1 MIRSVLYHFGKE
13 RECMKKQKSKWKIV
27 AGIILICQ
35 LIVSIIT
42 GGVFVWLNMLPTK
55 YLMLVGLILIW
66 LLTIVYYFFYSK
78 VKKKKGQKL
87 TAEKKKKKL
96 YIKRSIGCVI
106 SAITMALCVVASSMM
121 WQAGN
126 AISNITDNVVVTDTV
141 SVYALA
147 DNPAESVADIKDG
160 VFAITQNYD
169 FEHTQKTITQITD
182 HLGQAIRT
190 QNYDTVFDMVDALY
204 AGNVDAIVLNA
215 AYVDVIESQDEYKDF
230 SEKTKTLYDNEVQS
244 TVTKDNTNSTKD
256 ITKDPFVIY
265 ISGSDTRNLKLAT
278 SRSDV
283 NILAV
288 VNPTTKQVLL
298 LNTPRDYYVQTT
310 VSGEMRDKLTHC
322 GIYGIDCSMG
332 TLGNLYQE
340 NVDYYV
346 QINFNGFSTMIDAIG
361 GITIEAEKSFRTSE
375 GGYYISQGTNQL
387 NGTVALSYVR
397 ERKSFADGDNAR
409 GRHQMQAIEAIIKK
423 VSSGTTVLNNYSAI
437 LNSMEGM
444 FTTNMSSSDISALVR
459 MQLSD
464 MASWNVKSFAVSGQ
478 GSSQKTYSMPTKRSY
493 VMYPDETQINYARI
507 LVDKVIDGVILS
519 DEDMTM
525 PTVQ

>member
-1 MIRSVLYHFGKE
+1 MGKQSD
-13 RECMKKQKSKWKIV
+13 KKSKKWKIA
-27 AGIILICQ
+27 AGIILVIQ
-35 LIVSIIT
+35 ALISIVSVGI
-42 GGVFVWLNMLPTK
+42 VVWFNLLPLK
-55 YLMLVGLILIW
+55 YLVLIGLILIW
-66 LLTIVYYFFYSK
+66 LLTLVYYFFYSG
-78 VKKKKGQKL
+78 VRKKKGKKL
-87 TAEKKKKKL
+87 TAQKKKRKL
-96 YIKRSIGCVI
+96 YIKRSIGGVI
-106 SAITMALCVVASSMM
+106 SAITMALCIVASSMV

-126 AISNITDNVVVTDTV
+126 ALANIADNVVVTDTV
-141 SVYALA
+141 SVYALV

-169 FEHTQKTITQITD
+169 YEHTKTTLDKIKEN
-182 HLGQAIRT
+182 LGQDVHT

-204 AGNVDAIVLNA
+204 AGNVDAMILNA
-215 AYVDVIESQDEYKDF
+215 AYVDVIKDQKGYEDF
-230 SEKTKTLYDNEVQS
+230 SDRTKTLYDHEVKSSVVQENTQS
-244 TVTKDNTNSTKD
+244 TRD
-256 ITKDPFVIY
+256 ITQDPFIIY

-288 VNPTTKQVLL
+288 VNPATKQVLL
-298 LNTPRDYYVQTT
+298 LNTPRDYYVETT
-310 VSGEMRDKLTHC
+310 VSGGMRDKLTHC

-332 TLGNLYQE
+332 TLTNLYEE

-346 QINFNGFSTMIDAIG
+346 QINFNGFETLIDAIG
-361 GITIEAEKSFRTSE
+361 GITVEAEKSFRTSE

-387 NGTVALSYVR
+387 SGAVALSYVR

-437 LNSMEGM
+437 LSSMEGM
-444 FTTNMSSSDISALVR
+444 FATNMSSSEISALVR
-459 MQLSD
+459 MQLTD
-464 MASWNVKSFAVSGQ
+464 MASWNVKSFAVTGT

-493 VMYPDETQINYARI
+493 VMIPDESQIDYARK
-507 LVDKVIDGVILS
+507 LVDKVVDGGILS
-519 DEDMTM
+519 DGDLVM

>member
-1 MIRSVLYHFGKE
+1 MGKQSD
-13 RECMKKQKSKWKIV
+13 KKSKKWKIA
-27 AGIILICQ
+27 AGIILVIQ
-35 LIVSIIT
+35 ALISIVSVGI
-42 GGVFVWLNMLPTK
+42 VVWFNLLPLK
-55 YLMLVGLILIW
+55 YLVLIGLILIW
-66 LLTIVYYFFYSK
+66 LLTLVYYFFYSG
-78 VKKKKGQKL
+78 VRKKKGKKL
-87 TAEKKKKKL
+87 TAQKKKRKL
-96 YIKRSIGCVI
+96 YIKRSIGGVI
-106 SAITMALCVVASSMM
+106 SAITMALCIVASSMV

-126 AISNITDNVVVTDTV
+126 ALANIADNVVVTDTV

-169 FEHTQKTITQITD
+169 YEHTKTTLDKIREN
-182 HLGQAIRT
+182 LGQDVHT

-204 AGNVDAIVLNA
+204 AGNVDAMILNV
-215 AYVDVIESQDEYKDF
+215 AYVDVIRDQKGYEDF
-230 SEKTKTLYDNEVQS
+230 SDRTKTLYDHEVKTSVAQE
-244 TVTKDNTNSTKD
+244 NTQDTRD
-256 ITKDPFVIY
+256 ITKDPFIIY

-288 VNPTTKQVLL
+288 VNPASKQVLL
-298 LNTPRDYYVQTT
+298 LNTPRDYYVETT
-310 VSGEMRDKLTHC
+310 VSGGMRDKLTHC

-332 TLGNLYQE
+332 TLTNLYEE

-346 QINFNGFSTMIDAIG
+346 QINFNGFETLIDAIG
-361 GITIEAEKSFRTSE
+361 GITVEAEKSFRTSE

-387 NGTVALSYVR
+387 SGAVALSYVR

-437 LNSMEGM
+437 LSSMEGM
-444 FTTNMSSSDISALVR
+444 FATNMSSSEISALVR
-459 MQLSD
+459 MQLTD
-464 MASWNVKSFAVSGQ
+464 MASWNVKSFAVTGT

-493 VMYPDETQINYARI
+493 VMIPDESQIDYARK
-507 LVDKVIDGVILS
+507 LVDKVIDGGILS
-519 DEDMTM
+519 DGDLVM

>member
-1 MIRSVLYHFGKE
+1 MGKQSD
-13 RECMKKQKSKWKIV
+13 KKSKKWKIA
-27 AGIILICQ
+27 AGIILVIQ
-35 LIVSIIT
+35 ALISIVSVGI
-42 GGVFVWLNMLPTK
+42 VVWFNLLPLK
-55 YLMLVGLILIW
+55 YLVLIGLILIW
-66 LLTIVYYFFYSK
+66 LLTLVYYFFYSG
-78 VKKKKGQKL
+78 VRKKKGKKL
-87 TAEKKKKKL
+87 TAQKKKRKL
-96 YIKRSIGCVI
+96 YIKRSIGGVI
-106 SAITMALCVVASSMM
+106 SAITMALCIVASSMV

-126 AISNITDNVVVTDTV
+126 ALANIADNVVVTDTV

-169 FEHTQKTITQITD
+169 YEHTKTTLDKIKEN
-182 HLGQAIRT
+182 LGQDVHT

-204 AGNVDAIVLNA
+204 AGNVDAMILNV
-215 AYVDVIESQDEYKDF
+215 AYVDVIRDQKGYEDF
-230 SEKTKTLYDNEVQS
+230 SDRTKTLYDHEVKTSVAQE
-244 TVTKDNTNSTKD
+244 NTQDTRY
-256 ITKDPFVIY
+256 ITKDPFIIY

-288 VNPTTKQVLL
+288 VNPASKQVLL
-298 LNTPRDYYVQTT
+298 LNTPRDYYVETT
-310 VSGEMRDKLTHC
+310 VSGGMRDKLTHC

-332 TLGNLYQE
+332 TLTNLYEE

-346 QINFNGFSTMIDAIG
+346 QINFNGFETLIDAIG
-361 GITIEAEKSFRTSE
+361 GITVEAEKSFRTSE

-387 NGTVALSYVR
+387 SGAVALSYVR

-437 LNSMEGM
+437 LSSMEGM
-444 FTTNMSSSDISALVR
+444 FATNMSSSEISALVR
-459 MQLSD
+459 MQLTD
-464 MASWNVKSFAVSGQ
+464 MASWNVKSFAVTGT

-493 VMYPDETQINYARI
+493 VMIPDESQIDYARK
-507 LVDKVIDGVILS
+507 LVDKVVDGGTLS
-519 DEDMTM
+519 DNDLIM
-525 PTVQ
+525 P

>member
-1 MIRSVLYHFGKE
+1 MGKQSD
-13 RECMKKQKSKWKIV
+13 KKSKKWKIA
-27 AGIILICQ
+27 AGIILVIQ
-35 LIVSIIT
+35 ALISIVSVGI
-42 GGVFVWLNMLPTK
+42 VVWFNLLPLK
-55 YLMLVGLILIW
+55 YLVLIGLILIW
-66 LLTIVYYFFYSK
+66 LLTLVYYFFYSG
-78 VKKKKGQKL
+78 VRKKKGKKL
-87 TAEKKKKKL
+87 TAQKKKRKL
-96 YIKRSIGCVI
+96 YIKRSIGGVI
-106 SAITMALCVVASSMM
+106 SAITMALCIVASSMV

-126 AISNITDNVVVTDTV
+126 ALANIADNVVVTDTV

-169 FEHTQKTITQITD
+169 YEHTKTTLDKIREN
-182 HLGQAIRT
+182 LGQDVHT

-204 AGNVDAIVLNA
+204 AGNVDAMILNV
-215 AYVDVIESQDEYKDF
+215 AYVDVIRDQKGYEDF
-230 SEKTKTLYDNEVQS
+230 SDRTKTLYDHEVKTSVVQE
-244 TVTKDNTNSTKD
+244 NTQDTRD
-256 ITKDPFVIY
+256 ITKDPFIIY

-288 VNPTTKQVLL
+288 VNPASKQVLL
-298 LNTPRDYYVQTT
+298 LNTPRDYYVETT
-310 VSGEMRDKLTHC
+310 VSGGMRDKLTHC

-332 TLGNLYQE
+332 TLTNLYEE

-346 QINFNGFSTMIDAIG
+346 QINFNGFETLIDAIG
-361 GITIEAEKSFRTSE
+361 GITVEAEKSFRTSE

-387 NGTVALSYVR
+387 SGAVALSYVR

-437 LNSMEGM
+437 LSSMEGM
-444 FTTNMSSSDISALVR
+444 FATNMSSLEISALVR
-459 MQLSD
+459 MQLTD
-464 MASWNVKSFAVSGQ
+464 MASWNVKSFAVTGT

-493 VMYPDETQINYARI
+493 VMIPDESQIDYARK
-507 LVDKVIDGVILS
+507 LVDKVVDGGTLS
-519 DEDMTM
+519 DNDLIM
-525 PTVQ
+525 P

>member
-1 MIRSVLYHFGKE
+1 MSTD
-13 RECMKKQKSKWKIV
+13 KKTKSKKWKIF
-27 AGIILICQ
+27 AGVMLVLQILFSAV
-35 LIVSIIT
+35 LMAV
-42 GGVFVWLNMLPTK
+42 VVWLDVLPTK
-55 YLMLVGLILIW
+55 YMLFVALILLW
-66 LLTIVYYFFYSK
+66 LLTIAYVFLYSK
-78 VKKKKGQKL
+78 VKNKKG
-87 TAEKKKKKL
+87 KKL
-96 YIKRSIGCVI
+96 SAQKRKRRLYTKRTIGCIVT
-106 SAITMALCVVASSMM
+106 SLTMVFCLIGSYMLIK
-121 WQAGN
+121 AGDTLH
-126 AISNITDNVVVTDTV
+126 NIADNVVVTDTV

-147 DNPAESVADIKDG
+147 DNPAQSVADVKDG

-169 FEHTQKTITQITD
+169 FEHTKKVIDQINENLGTDIHTQSF
-182 HLGQAIRT
+182 
-190 QNYDTVFDMVDALY
+190 DTVFDMVDALY
-204 AGNVDAIVLNA
+204 AGNVDAIILNA
-215 AYVDVIESQDEYKDF
+215 AYVDVIESQDDYKDF
-230 SEKTKTLYDNEVQS
+230 SDKTRTLYDHEVQS
-244 TVTKDNTNSTKD
+244 TMVKDNTDTTKN
-256 ITKDPFVIY
+256 ITQDPFVVY
-265 ISGSDTRNLKLAT
+265 VSGSDTRNLKLAT

-288 VNPTTKQVLL
+288 VNPKTKQVLL

-322 GIYGIDCSMG
+322 GVYGIDCSMG

-361 GITIEAEKSFRTSE
+361 GITIDSEKSFRTSE

-397 ERKSFADGDNAR
+397 ERKAFADGDNAR
-409 GRHQMQAIEAIIKK
+409 GRHQMQAIEAIIQK

-507 LVDKVIDGVILS
+507 LVDKVINGVILS

-525 PTVQ
+525 PTLQ

>member
-1 MIRSVLYHFGKE
+1 MGKQSD
-13 RECMKKQKSKWKIV
+13 KKSKKWKIA
-27 AGIILICQ
+27 AGIILVIQ
-35 LIVSIIT
+35 ALISIVSVGI
-42 GGVFVWLNMLPTK
+42 VVWFNLLPLK
-55 YLMLVGLILIW
+55 YLVLIGLILIW
-66 LLTIVYYFFYSK
+66 LLTLVYYFFYSG
-78 VKKKKGQKL
+78 VRKKKGKKL
-87 TAEKKKKKL
+87 TAQKKKRKL
-96 YIKRSIGCVI
+96 YIKRSIGGVI
-106 SAITMALCVVASSMM
+106 SAITMALCIVASSMV

-126 AISNITDNVVVTDTV
+126 ALANIADNVVVTDTV

-169 FEHTQKTITQITD
+169 YEHTKTTLDKIREN
-182 HLGQAIRT
+182 LGQDVHT

-204 AGNVDAIVLNA
+204 AGNVDAMILNV
-215 AYVDVIESQDEYKDF
+215 AYVDVIRDQKGYEDF
-230 SEKTKTLYDNEVQS
+230 SDRTKTLYDHEVKTSVAQE
-244 TVTKDNTNSTKD
+244 NTQDTRD
-256 ITKDPFVIY
+256 ITKDPFIIY

-288 VNPTTKQVLL
+288 VNPASKQLLL
-298 LNTPRDYYVQTT
+298 LNTPRDYYVETT
-310 VSGEMRDKLTHC
+310 VSGGMRDKLTHC

-332 TLGNLYQE
+332 TLTNLYEE

-346 QINFNGFSTMIDAIG
+346 QINFNGFETLIDAIG
-361 GITIEAEKSFRTSE
+361 GITVEAEKSFRTSE

-387 NGTVALSYVR
+387 SGAVALSYVR

-437 LNSMEGM
+437 LSSMEGM
-444 FTTNMSSSDISALVR
+444 FATNMSSSEISALVR
-459 MQLSD
+459 MQLTD
-464 MASWNVKSFAVSGQ
+464 MASWNVKSFAVTGT

-493 VMYPDETQINYARI
+493 VMIPDESQIDYARK
-507 LVDKVIDGVILS
+507 LVDKVIDGGILS
-519 DEDMTM
+519 DGDLVM

>member
-1 MIRSVLYHFGKE
+1 MGKQSD
-13 RECMKKQKSKWKIV
+13 KKSKKWKIA
-27 AGIILICQ
+27 AGIILVIQ
-35 LIVSIIT
+35 ALISIVSVGI
-42 GGVFVWLNMLPTK
+42 VVWFNLLPLK
-55 YLMLVGLILIW
+55 YLVLIGLILIW
-66 LLTIVYYFFYSK
+66 LLTLVYYFFYSG
-78 VKKKKGQKL
+78 VRKKKGKKL
-87 TAEKKKKKL
+87 TAQKKKRKL
-96 YIKRSIGCVI
+96 YIKRSIGGVI
-106 SAITMALCVVASSMM
+106 SAITMALCIVASSMV

-126 AISNITDNVVVTDTV
+126 ALTNIADNVVVTDTV

-169 FEHTQKTITQITD
+169 YEHTKTTLDKIREN
-182 HLGQAIRT
+182 LGQDVHT

-204 AGNVDAIVLNA
+204 AGNVDAMILNV
-215 AYVDVIESQDEYKDF
+215 AYVDVIRDQKGYEDF
-230 SEKTKTLYDNEVQS
+230 SDRTKTLYDHEVKTSVVQE
-244 TVTKDNTNSTKD
+244 NTQDTRD
-256 ITKDPFVIY
+256 ITKDPFIIY

-288 VNPTTKQVLL
+288 VNPASKQVLL
-298 LNTPRDYYVQTT
+298 LNTPRDYYVETT
-310 VSGEMRDKLTHC
+310 VSGGMRDKLTHC

-332 TLGNLYQE
+332 TLTNLYEE

-346 QINFNGFSTMIDAIG
+346 QINFNGFETLIDAIG
-361 GITIEAEKSFRTSE
+361 GITVEAEKSFRTSE

-387 NGTVALSYVR
+387 SGAVALSYVR

-437 LNSMEGM
+437 LSSMEGM
-444 FTTNMSSSDISALVR
+444 FATNMSSSEISALVR
-459 MQLSD
+459 MQLTD
-464 MASWNVKSFAVSGQ
+464 MASWNVKSFAVTGT

-493 VMYPDETQINYARI
+493 VMIPDESQIDYARK
-507 LVDKVIDGVILS
+507 LVDKVVDGGTLS
-519 DEDMTM
+519 DNDLIM
-525 PTVQ
+525 P

>member
-1 MIRSVLYHFGKE
+1 
-13 RECMKKQKSKWKIV
+13 MKKQADKTFKKWKII
-27 AGIILICQ
+27 AGIILIIQ
-35 LIVSIIT
+35 ALISI
-42 GGVFVWLNMLPTK
+42 GAVGVAVWFNLLPTK
-55 YLMLVGLILIW
+55 YLTLIGLILIW
-66 LLTIVYYFFYSK
+66 LLTLVYYFFYSG
-78 VKKKKGQKL
+78 VKKKKGKKL
-87 TAEKKKKKL
+87 TAKKKKRKL
-96 YIKRSIGCVI
+96 YTKRSIGCVI
-106 SAITMALCVVASSMM
+106 SAVTMVLCVMASSMM
-121 WQAGN
+121 WQVGDAL
-126 AISNITDNVVVTDTV
+126 ANIADNVVVTDTV

-147 DNPAESVADIKDG
+147 ENPAESVADIKDG

-169 FEHTQKTITQITD
+169 YEHTKTTLDKINEN
-182 HLGQAIRT
+182 LGQTIHT
-190 QNYDTVFDMVDALY
+190 QSFDTVFDMVDALY

-215 AYVDVIESQDEYKDF
+215 AYVDVIKDQKGYEDF
-230 SEKTKTLYDNEVQS
+230 SDRTKTLYDHEVKSAVVQENTQS
-244 TVTKDNTNSTKD
+244 TRD

-265 ISGSDTRNLKLAT
+265 ISGSDTRNMKLAT

-288 VNPTTKQVLL
+288 VNPATKQVLL
-298 LNTPRDYYVQTT
+298 LNTPRDYYVETT
-310 VSGEMRDKLTHC
+310 VSAGMRDKLTHC
-322 GIYGIDCSMG
+322 GMYGIDCSMG
-332 TLGNLYQE
+332 TLSNLYEE

-346 QINFNGFSTMIDAIG
+346 QINFNGFSTLIDAIG
-361 GITIEAEKSFRTSE
+361 GITIESEKSFRTSE
-375 GGYYISQGTNQL
+375 GGYYISQGTNQM

-409 GRHQMQAIEAIIKK
+409 GRHQMQAIEAIIQK

-507 LVDKVIDGVILS
+507 LVDKVIDGRILS
-519 DEDMTM
+519 DEDLVM

>member
-1 MIRSVLYHFGKE
+1 MI
-13 RECMKKQKSKWKIV
+13 Q
-27 AGIILICQ
+27 ALIS
-35 LIVSIIT
+35 IVSVGI
-42 GGVFVWLNMLPTK
+42 VVWFNLLPLK
-55 YLMLVGLILIW
+55 YLVLIGLILIW
-66 LLTIVYYFFYSK
+66 LLTLVYYFFYSG
-78 VKKKKGQKL
+78 VRKKKGKKL
-87 TAEKKKKKL
+87 TAQKKKRKL
-96 YIKRSIGCVI
+96 YIKRSIGGVI
-106 SAITMALCVVASSMM
+106 SAITMALCIVASSMV

-126 AISNITDNVVVTDTV
+126 ALANIADNVVVTDTV

-169 FEHTQKTITQITD
+169 YEHTKTTLDKIREN
-182 HLGQAIRT
+182 LGQDVHT

-204 AGNVDAIVLNA
+204 AGNVDAMILNV
-215 AYVDVIESQDEYKDF
+215 AYVDVIRDQKGYEDF
-230 SEKTKTLYDNEVQS
+230 SDRTKTLYDHEVKTSVVQE
-244 TVTKDNTNSTKD
+244 NTQDTRD
-256 ITKDPFVIY
+256 ITKDPFIIY

-288 VNPTTKQVLL
+288 VNPASKQVLL
-298 LNTPRDYYVQTT
+298 LNTPRDYYVETT
-310 VSGEMRDKLTHC
+310 VSGGMRDKLTHC

-332 TLGNLYQE
+332 TLTNLYEE

-346 QINFNGFSTMIDAIG
+346 QINFNGFETLIDAIG
-361 GITIEAEKSFRTSE
+361 GITVEAEKSFRTSE

-387 NGTVALSYVR
+387 SGAVALSYVR

-437 LNSMEGM
+437 LSSMEGM
-444 FTTNMSSSDISALVR
+444 FATNMSSSEISALVR
-459 MQLSD
+459 MQLTD
-464 MASWNVKSFAVSGQ
+464 MASWNVKSFAVTGT

-493 VMYPDETQINYARI
+493 VMIPDESQIDYARK
-507 LVDKVIDGVILS
+507 LVDKVVDGGTLS
-519 DEDMTM
+519 DNDLIM
-525 PTVQ
+525 P

>member
-1 MIRSVLYHFGKE
+1 MI
-13 RECMKKQKSKWKIV
+13 Q
-27 AGIILICQ
+27 ALIS
-35 LIVSIIT
+35 IVSVGI
-42 GGVFVWLNMLPTK
+42 VVWFNLLPLK
-55 YLMLVGLILIW
+55 YLVLIGLILIW
-66 LLTIVYYFFYSK
+66 LLTLVYYFFYSG
-78 VKKKKGQKL
+78 VRKKKGKKL
-87 TAEKKKKKL
+87 TAQKKKRKL
-96 YIKRSIGCVI
+96 YIKRSIGGVI
-106 SAITMALCVVASSMM
+106 SAITMALCIVASSMV

-126 AISNITDNVVVTDTV
+126 ALANIADNVVVTDTV

-169 FEHTQKTITQITD
+169 YEHTKTTLDKIREN
-182 HLGQAIRT
+182 LGQDVHT

-204 AGNVDAIVLNA
+204 AGNVDAMILNV
-215 AYVDVIESQDEYKDF
+215 AYVDVIRDQKGYEDF
-230 SEKTKTLYDNEVQS
+230 SDRTKTLYDHEVKTSVAQE
-244 TVTKDNTNSTKD
+244 NTQDTRD
-256 ITKDPFVIY
+256 ITKDPFIIY

-288 VNPTTKQVLL
+288 VNPASKQVLL
-298 LNTPRDYYVQTT
+298 LNTPRDYYVETT
-310 VSGEMRDKLTHC
+310 VSGGMRDKLTHC

-332 TLGNLYQE
+332 TLTNLYEE

-346 QINFNGFSTMIDAIG
+346 QINFNGFETLIDAIG
-361 GITIEAEKSFRTSE
+361 GITVEAEKSFRTSE

-387 NGTVALSYVR
+387 SGAVALSYVR

-437 LNSMEGM
+437 LSSMEGM
-444 FTTNMSSSDISALVR
+444 FATNMSSSEISALVR
-459 MQLSD
+459 MQLTD
-464 MASWNVKSFAVSGQ
+464 MASWNVKSFAVTGT

-493 VMYPDETQINYARI
+493 VMIPDESQIDYARK
-507 LVDKVIDGVILS
+507 LVDKVVDGGTLS
-519 DEDMTM
+519 DNDLIM
-525 PTVQ
+525 P

>member
-1 MIRSVLYHFGKE
+1 MGKQSD
-13 RECMKKQKSKWKIV
+13 KKSKKWKIA
-27 AGIILICQ
+27 AGIILVIQ
-35 LIVSIIT
+35 ALISIVSVGI
-42 GGVFVWLNMLPTK
+42 VVWFNLLPLK
-55 YLMLVGLILIW
+55 YLVLIGLILIW
-66 LLTIVYYFFYSK
+66 LLTLVYYFFYSG
-78 VKKKKGQKL
+78 VRKKKGKKL
-87 TAEKKKKKL
+87 TAQKKKRKL
-96 YIKRSIGCVI
+96 YIKRSIGGVI
-106 SAITMALCVVASSMM
+106 SAITMALCIVASSMV

-126 AISNITDNVVVTDTV
+126 ALANIADNVVVTDTV

-169 FEHTQKTITQITD
+169 YEHTKTTLDKIREN
-182 HLGQAIRT
+182 LGQDVHT

-204 AGNVDAIVLNA
+204 AGNVDAMILNV
-215 AYVDVIESQDEYKDF
+215 AYVDVIRDQKGYEDF
-230 SEKTKTLYDNEVQS
+230 SDRTKTLYDHEVKTSVVQE
-244 TVTKDNTNSTKD
+244 NTQDTRD
-256 ITKDPFVIY
+256 ITKDPFIIY

-288 VNPTTKQVLL
+288 VNPASKQVLL
-298 LNTPRDYYVQTT
+298 LNTPRDYYVETT
-310 VSGEMRDKLTHC
+310 VSGGMRDKLTHC

-332 TLGNLYQE
+332 TLTNLYEE

-346 QINFNGFSTMIDAIG
+346 QINFNGFETLIDAIG
-361 GITIEAEKSFRTSE
+361 GITVEAEKSFRTSE

-387 NGTVALSYVR
+387 SGAVALSYVR

-437 LNSMEGM
+437 LSSMEGM
-444 FTTNMSSSDISALVR
+444 FATNMSSSEISALVR
-459 MQLSD
+459 MQLTD
-464 MASWNVKSFAVSGQ
+464 MASWNVKSFAVTGT

-493 VMYPDETQINYARI
+493 VMIPDESQIDYARK
-507 LVDKVIDGVILS
+507 LVDKVVDGGTLS
-519 DEDMTM
+519 DNDLIM
-525 PTVQ
+525 P

>member
-1 MIRSVLYHFGKE
+1 MRKQSD
-13 RECMKKQKSKWKIV
+13 KKSKKWKIA
-27 AGIILICQ
+27 AGIILVIQ
-35 LIVSIIT
+35 ALISIVSVGI
-42 GGVFVWLNMLPTK
+42 VVWFNLLPLK
-55 YLMLVGLILIW
+55 YLVLIGLILIW
-66 LLTIVYYFFYSK
+66 LLTLVYYFFYSG
-78 VKKKKGQKL
+78 VRKKKGKKL
-87 TAEKKKKKL
+87 TAQKKKRKL
-96 YIKRSIGCVI
+96 YIKRSIGGVI
-106 SAITMALCVVASSMM
+106 SAITMALCIVASSMV

-126 AISNITDNVVVTDTV
+126 ALANIADNVVVTDTV

-169 FEHTQKTITQITD
+169 YEHTKTTLDKIREN
-182 HLGQAIRT
+182 LGQDVHT

-204 AGNVDAIVLNA
+204 AGNVDAMILNV
-215 AYVDVIESQDEYKDF
+215 AYVDVIRDQKGYEDF
-230 SEKTKTLYDNEVQS
+230 SDRTKTLYDHEVKTSVVQE
-244 TVTKDNTNSTKD
+244 NTQDTRD
-256 ITKDPFVIY
+256 ITKDPFIIY

-288 VNPTTKQVLL
+288 VNPASKQVLL
-298 LNTPRDYYVQTT
+298 LNTPRDYYVETT
-310 VSGEMRDKLTHC
+310 VSGGMRDKLTHC

-332 TLGNLYQE
+332 TLTNLYEE

-346 QINFNGFSTMIDAIG
+346 QINFNGFETLIDAIG
-361 GITIEAEKSFRTSE
+361 GITVEAEKSFRTSE

-387 NGTVALSYVR
+387 SGAVALSYVR

-437 LNSMEGM
+437 LSSMEGM
-444 FTTNMSSSDISALVR
+444 FATNMSSSEISALVR
-459 MQLSD
+459 MQLTD
-464 MASWNVKSFAVSGQ
+464 MASWNVKSFAVTGT

-493 VMYPDETQINYARI
+493 VMIPDESQIDYARK
-507 LVDKVIDGVILS
+507 LVDKVVDGGTLS
-519 DEDMTM
+519 DNDLIM
-525 PTVQ
+525 P

>member
-1 MIRSVLYHFGKE
+1 MGKQSD
-13 RECMKKQKSKWKIV
+13 KKSKKWKIA
-27 AGIILICQ
+27 AGIILVIQ
-35 LIVSIIT
+35 ALISIVSVGI
-42 GGVFVWLNMLPTK
+42 VVWFNLLPLK
-55 YLMLVGLILIW
+55 YLVLIGLILIW
-66 LLTIVYYFFYSK
+66 LLTLVYYFFYSG
-78 VKKKKGQKL
+78 VRKKKGKKL
-87 TAEKKKKKL
+87 TAQKKKRKL
-96 YIKRSIGCVI
+96 YIKRSIGGVI
-106 SAITMALCVVASSMM
+106 SAITMALCIVASSMV

-126 AISNITDNVVVTDTV
+126 ALANIADNVVVTDTV

-169 FEHTQKTITQITD
+169 YEHTKTTLDKIREN
-182 HLGQAIRT
+182 LGQDVHT

-204 AGNVDAIVLNA
+204 AGNVDAMILNV
-215 AYVDVIESQDEYKDF
+215 AYVDVIRDQKGYEDF
-230 SEKTKTLYDNEVQS
+230 SDRTKTLYDHEVKTSVVQE
-244 TVTKDNTNSTKD
+244 NTQDTRD
-256 ITKDPFVIY
+256 ITKDPFIIY

-288 VNPTTKQVLL
+288 VNPASKQVLL
-298 LNTPRDYYVQTT
+298 LNTPRDYYVETT
-310 VSGEMRDKLTHC
+310 VSGGMRDKLTHC

-332 TLGNLYQE
+332 TLTNLYEE

-346 QINFNGFSTMIDAIG
+346 QINFNGFETLIDAIG
-361 GITIEAEKSFRTSE
+361 GITVEAEKSFRTSE

-387 NGTVALSYVR
+387 SGAVALSYVR

-437 LNSMEGM
+437 LSSMEGM
-444 FTTNMSSSDISALVR
+444 FATNMSSSEISALVR
-459 MQLSD
+459 MQLTD
-464 MASWNVKSFAVSGQ
+464 MASWNIKSFAVTGT

-493 VMYPDETQINYARI
+493 VMIPDESQIDYARK
-507 LVDKVIDGVILS
+507 LVDKVVDGGILS
-519 DEDMTM
+519 DNDLIM
-525 PTVQ
+525 P

>member
-1 MIRSVLYHFGKE
+1 MGKQSD
-13 RECMKKQKSKWKIV
+13 KKSKKWKIA
-27 AGIILICQ
+27 AGIILVIQ
-35 LIVSIIT
+35 ALISIVSVGI
-42 GGVFVWLNMLPTK
+42 VVWFNLLPLK
-55 YLMLVGLILIW
+55 YLVLIGLILIW
-66 LLTIVYYFFYSK
+66 LLTLVYYFFYSG
-78 VKKKKGQKL
+78 VRKKKGKKL
-87 TAEKKKKKL
+87 TAQKKKRKL
-96 YIKRSIGCVI
+96 YIKRSIGGVI
-106 SAITMALCVVASSMM
+106 SAITMALCIVASSMV

-126 AISNITDNVVVTDTV
+126 ALANIADNVVVTDTV

-169 FEHTQKTITQITD
+169 YEHTKTTLDKIKEN
-182 HLGQAIRT
+182 LGQDVHT

-204 AGNVDAIVLNA
+204 AGNVDAMILNV
-215 AYVDVIESQDEYKDF
+215 AYVDVIRDQKGYEDF
-230 SEKTKTLYDNEVQS
+230 SDRTKTLYDHEVKTSVAQE
-244 TVTKDNTNSTKD
+244 NTQDTRD
-256 ITKDPFVIY
+256 ITKDPFIIY

-288 VNPTTKQVLL
+288 VNPATKQVLL
-298 LNTPRDYYVQTT
+298 LNTPRDYYVETT
-310 VSGEMRDKLTHC
+310 VSGGMRDKLTHC

-332 TLGNLYQE
+332 TLTNLYEE

-346 QINFNGFSTMIDAIG
+346 QINFNGFETLIDAIG
-361 GITIEAEKSFRTSE
+361 GITVEAEKSFRTSE

-387 NGTVALSYVR
+387 SGAVALSYVR

-437 LNSMEGM
+437 LSSMEGM
-444 FTTNMSSSDISALVR
+444 FATNMSSSEISALVR
-459 MQLSD
+459 MQLTD
-464 MASWNVKSFAVSGQ
+464 MASWNVKSFAVTGT

-493 VMYPDETQINYARI
+493 VMIPDESQIDYARK
-507 LVDKVIDGVILS
+507 LVDKVIDGGILS
-519 DEDMTM
+519 DGDLVM

>member
-1 MIRSVLYHFGKE
+1 MGKQSD
-13 RECMKKQKSKWKIV
+13 KKSKKWKIA
-27 AGIILICQ
+27 AGIILVIQ
-35 LIVSIIT
+35 ALISIVSVGI
-42 GGVFVWLNMLPTK
+42 VVWFNLLPLK
-55 YLMLVGLILIW
+55 YLVLIGLILIW
-66 LLTIVYYFFYSK
+66 LLTLVYYFFYSG
-78 VKKKKGQKL
+78 VRKKKGKKL
-87 TAEKKKKKL
+87 TAQKKKRKL
-96 YIKRSIGCVI
+96 YIKRSIGGVI
-106 SAITMALCVVASSMM
+106 SAITMALCIVASSMV

-126 AISNITDNVVVTDTV
+126 ALANIADNVVVTDTV

-169 FEHTQKTITQITD
+169 YEHTKTTLDKIREN
-182 HLGQAIRT
+182 LGQDVHT

-204 AGNVDAIVLNA
+204 AGNVDAMILNV
-215 AYVDVIESQDEYKDF
+215 AYVDVIRDQKGYEDF
-230 SEKTKTLYDNEVQS
+230 SDRTKTLYDHEVKTSVAQE
-244 TVTKDNTNSTKD
+244 NTQDTRD
-256 ITKDPFVIY
+256 ITKDPFIIY

-288 VNPTTKQVLL
+288 VNPASKQVLL
-298 LNTPRDYYVQTT
+298 LNTPRDYYVETT
-310 VSGEMRDKLTHC
+310 VSGGMRDKLTHC

-332 TLGNLYQE
+332 TLTNLYEE

-346 QINFNGFSTMIDAIG
+346 QINFNGFETLIDAIG
-361 GITIEAEKSFRTSE
+361 GITVEAEKSFRTSE

-387 NGTVALSYVR
+387 SGAVALSYVR

-437 LNSMEGM
+437 LSSMEGM
-444 FTTNMSSSDISALVR
+444 FATNMSSSEISALVR
-459 MQLSD
+459 MQLTD
-464 MASWNVKSFAVSGQ
+464 MASWNVKSFAVTGT

-493 VMYPDETQINYARI
+493 VMIPDESQIDYARK
-507 LVDKVIDGVILS
+507 LVDKVVDGGTLS
-519 DEDMTM
+519 DNDLIM
-525 PTVQ
+525 P

>member
-1 MIRSVLYHFGKE
+1 MGKQSD
-13 RECMKKQKSKWKIV
+13 KKSKKWKIA
-27 AGIILICQ
+27 AGIILVIQ
-35 LIVSIIT
+35 ALISIVSVGI
-42 GGVFVWLNMLPTK
+42 VVWFNLLPLK
-55 YLMLVGLILIW
+55 YLVLIGLILIW
-66 LLTIVYYFFYSK
+66 LLTLVYYFFYSG
-78 VKKKKGQKL
+78 VRKKKGKKL
-87 TAEKKKKKL
+87 TAQKKKRKL
-96 YIKRSIGCVI
+96 YIKRSIGGVI
-106 SAITMALCVVASSMM
+106 SAITMALCIVASSMV

-126 AISNITDNVVVTDTV
+126 ALANIADNVVVTDTV

-169 FEHTQKTITQITD
+169 YEHTKTTLDKIKEN
-182 HLGQAIRT
+182 LGQDVHT

-204 AGNVDAIVLNA
+204 AGNVDAMILNV
-215 AYVDVIESQDEYKDF
+215 AYVDVIRDQKGYEDF
-230 SEKTKTLYDNEVQS
+230 SDRTKTLYDHEVKTSVVQE
-244 TVTKDNTNSTKD
+244 NTQDTRD
-256 ITKDPFVIY
+256 ITKDPFIIY
-265 ISGSDTRNLKLAT
+265 ISGSDTRNLNLAT

-288 VNPTTKQVLL
+288 VNPASKQVLL
-298 LNTPRDYYVQTT
+298 LNTPRDYYVETT
-310 VSGEMRDKLTHC
+310 VSGGMRDKLTHC

-332 TLGNLYQE
+332 TLTNLYEE

-346 QINFNGFSTMIDAIG
+346 QINFNGFETLIDAIG
-361 GITIEAEKSFRTSE
+361 GITVEAEKSFRTSE

-387 NGTVALSYVR
+387 SGAVALSYVR

-437 LNSMEGM
+437 LSSMEGM
-444 FTTNMSSSDISALVR
+444 FATNMSSSEISALVR
-459 MQLSD
+459 MQLTD
-464 MASWNVKSFAVSGQ
+464 MASWNVKSFAVTGT

-493 VMYPDETQINYARI
+493 VMIPDESQIDYARK
-507 LVDKVIDGVILS
+507 LVDKVIDGGILS
-519 DEDMTM
+519 DGDLVM

>member
-1 MIRSVLYHFGKE
+1 MGKQSD
-13 RECMKKQKSKWKIV
+13 KKSKKWKIA
-27 AGIILICQ
+27 AGIILVIQ
-35 LIVSIIT
+35 ALISIVSVGI
-42 GGVFVWLNMLPTK
+42 VVWFNLLPLK
-55 YLMLVGLILIW
+55 YLVLIGLILIW
-66 LLTIVYYFFYSK
+66 LLTLVYYFFYSG
-78 VKKKKGQKL
+78 VRKKKGKKL
-87 TAEKKKKKL
+87 TAQKKKRKL
-96 YIKRSIGCVI
+96 YIKRSIGGVI
-106 SAITMALCVVASSMM
+106 SAITMALCIVASSMV

-126 AISNITDNVVVTDTV
+126 ALANIADNVVVTDTV
-141 SVYALA
+141 SVYALV

-169 FEHTQKTITQITD
+169 YEHTKTTLDKIKEN
-182 HLGQAIRT
+182 LGQDVHT

-204 AGNVDAIVLNA
+204 AGNVDAMILNA
-215 AYVDVIESQDEYKDF
+215 AYVDVIKDQKGYEDF
-230 SEKTKTLYDNEVQS
+230 SDRTKTLYDHEVKSSVVQENTQS
-244 TVTKDNTNSTKD
+244 TRD
-256 ITKDPFVIY
+256 ITQDPFIIY

-288 VNPTTKQVLL
+288 VNPASKQVLL
-298 LNTPRDYYVQTT
+298 LNTPRDYYVETT
-310 VSGEMRDKLTHC
+310 VSGGMRDKLTHC

-332 TLGNLYQE
+332 TLTNLYEE

-346 QINFNGFSTMIDAIG
+346 QINFNGFETLIDAIG
-361 GITIEAEKSFRTSE
+361 GITVEAEKSFRTSE

-387 NGTVALSYVR
+387 SGAVALSYVR

-437 LNSMEGM
+437 LSSMEGM
-444 FTTNMSSSDISALVR
+444 FATNMSSSEISALVR
-459 MQLSD
+459 MQLTD
-464 MASWNVKSFAVSGQ
+464 MASWNVKSFAVTGT

-493 VMYPDETQINYARI
+493 VMIPDESQIDYARK
-507 LVDKVIDGVILS
+507 LVDKVVDGGILS
-519 DEDMTM
+519 DGDLVM

>member
-1 MIRSVLYHFGKE
+1 MGKQSD
-13 RECMKKQKSKWKIV
+13 KKSKKWKIA
-27 AGIILICQ
+27 AGIILVIQ
-35 LIVSIIT
+35 ALISIVSVGI
-42 GGVFVWLNMLPTK
+42 VVWFNLLPLK
-55 YLMLVGLILIW
+55 YLVLIGLILIW
-66 LLTIVYYFFYSK
+66 LLTLVYYFFYSG
-78 VKKKKGQKL
+78 VRKKKGKKL
-87 TAEKKKKKL
+87 TAQKKKRKL
-96 YIKRSIGCVI
+96 YIKRSIGGVI
-106 SAITMALCVVASSMM
+106 SAITMALCIVASSMV

-126 AISNITDNVVVTDTV
+126 ALANIADNVVVTDTV

-169 FEHTQKTITQITD
+169 YEHTKTTLDKIKEN
-182 HLGQAIRT
+182 LGQDVHT

-204 AGNVDAIVLNA
+204 AGNVDAMILNV
-215 AYVDVIESQDEYKDF
+215 AYVDVIRDQKGYEDF
-230 SEKTKTLYDNEVQS
+230 SDRTKTLYDHEVKTSVAQE
-244 TVTKDNTNSTKD
+244 NTQDTRD
-256 ITKDPFVIY
+256 ITKDPFIIY

-288 VNPTTKQVLL
+288 VNPASKQVLL
-298 LNTPRDYYVQTT
+298 LNTPRDYYVETT
-310 VSGEMRDKLTHC
+310 VSGGMSDKLTHC

-332 TLGNLYQE
+332 TLTNLYEE

-346 QINFNGFSTMIDAIG
+346 QINFNGFETLIDAIG
-361 GITIEAEKSFRTSE
+361 GITVEAEKSFRTSE

-387 NGTVALSYVR
+387 SGAVALSYVR

-437 LNSMEGM
+437 LSSMEGM
-444 FTTNMSSSDISALVR
+444 FATNMSSLEISALVR
-459 MQLSD
+459 MQLTD
-464 MASWNVKSFAVSGQ
+464 MASWNVKSFAVTGT

-493 VMYPDETQINYARI
+493 VMIPDESQIDYARK
-507 LVDKVIDGVILS
+507 LVDKVVDGGILS
-519 DEDMTM
+519 DNDLIM
-525 PTVQ
+525 P

>member
-1 MIRSVLYHFGKE
+1 MGKQSD
-13 RECMKKQKSKWKIV
+13 KKSKKWKIA
-27 AGIILICQ
+27 AGIILVIQ
-35 LIVSIIT
+35 ALISIVSVGI
-42 GGVFVWLNMLPTK
+42 VVWFNLLPLK
-55 YLMLVGLILIW
+55 YLVLIGLILIW
-66 LLTIVYYFFYSK
+66 LLTLVYYFFYSG
-78 VKKKKGQKL
+78 VRKKKGKKL
-87 TAEKKKKKL
+87 TAQKKKRKL
-96 YIKRSIGCVI
+96 YIKRSIGGVI
-106 SAITMALCVVASSMM
+106 SAITMALCIVASSMV

-126 AISNITDNVVVTDTV
+126 ALANIADNVVVTDTV

-169 FEHTQKTITQITD
+169 YEHTKTTLDKIREN
-182 HLGQAIRT
+182 LGQDVHT

-204 AGNVDAIVLNA
+204 AGNVDAMILNV
-215 AYVDVIESQDEYKDF
+215 AYVDVIRDQKGYEDF
-230 SEKTKTLYDNEVQS
+230 SDRTKTLYDHEVKTSVAQE
-244 TVTKDNTNSTKD
+244 NTQDTRD
-256 ITKDPFVIY
+256 ITKDPFIIY

-288 VNPTTKQVLL
+288 VNPATKQVLL
-298 LNTPRDYYVQTT
+298 LNTPRDYYVETT
-310 VSGEMRDKLTHC
+310 VSGGMRDKLTHC

-332 TLGNLYQE
+332 TLTNLYEE

-346 QINFNGFSTMIDAIG
+346 QINFNGFETLIDAIG
-361 GITIEAEKSFRTSE
+361 GITVEAEKSFRTSE

-387 NGTVALSYVR
+387 SGAVALSYVR

-437 LNSMEGM
+437 LSSMEGM
-444 FTTNMSSSDISALVR
+444 FATNMSSSEISALVR
-459 MQLSD
+459 MQLTD
-464 MASWNVKSFAVSGQ
+464 MASWNVKSFAVTGT

-493 VMYPDETQINYARI
+493 VMIPDESQIDYARK
-507 LVDKVIDGVILS
+507 LVDKVVDGGTLS
-519 DEDMTM
+519 DNDLIM
-525 PTVQ
+525 P

>member
-1 MIRSVLYHFGKE
+1 MGKQSD
-13 RECMKKQKSKWKIV
+13 KKSKKWKIA
-27 AGIILICQ
+27 AGIILVIQ
-35 LIVSIIT
+35 ALISIVSVGI
-42 GGVFVWLNMLPTK
+42 VVWFNLLPLK
-55 YLMLVGLILIW
+55 YLVLIGLILIW
-66 LLTIVYYFFYSK
+66 LLTLVYYFFYSG
-78 VKKKKGQKL
+78 VRKKKGKKL
-87 TAEKKKKKL
+87 TAQKKKRKL
-96 YIKRSIGCVI
+96 YIKRSIGGVI
-106 SAITMALCVVASSMM
+106 SAITMALCIVASSMV

-126 AISNITDNVVVTDTV
+126 ALANIADNVVVTDTV

-169 FEHTQKTITQITD
+169 YEHTKTTLDKIREN
-182 HLGQAIRT
+182 LGQDVHT

-204 AGNVDAIVLNA
+204 AGNVDAMILNV
-215 AYVDVIESQDEYKDF
+215 AYVDVIRDQKGYEDF
-230 SEKTKTLYDNEVQS
+230 SDRTKTLYDHEVKTSVAQE
-244 TVTKDNTNSTKD
+244 NTQDTRD
-256 ITKDPFVIY
+256 ITKDPFIIY

-288 VNPTTKQVLL
+288 VNPASKQLLL
-298 LNTPRDYYVQTT
+298 LNTPRDYYVETT
-310 VSGEMRDKLTHC
+310 VSGGMRDKLTHC

-332 TLGNLYQE
+332 TLTNLYEE

-346 QINFNGFSTMIDAIG
+346 QINFNGFETLIDAIG
-361 GITIEAEKSFRTSE
+361 GITVEAEKSFRTSE

-387 NGTVALSYVR
+387 SGAVALSYVR

-437 LNSMEGM
+437 LSSMEGM
-444 FTTNMSSSDISALVR
+444 FATNMSSSEISALVR
-459 MQLSD
+459 MQLTD
-464 MASWNVKSFAVSGQ
+464 MASWNVKSFAVTGT

-493 VMYPDETQINYARI
+493 VMIPDESQIDYARK
-507 LVDKVIDGVILS
+507 LVDKVVDGGTLS
-519 DEDMTM
+519 DNDLIM
-525 PTVQ
+525 P

>member
-1 MIRSVLYHFGKE
+1 MGKQSD
-13 RECMKKQKSKWKIV
+13 KKSKKWKIA
-27 AGIILICQ
+27 AGIILVIQ
-35 LIVSIIT
+35 ALISIVSVGI
-42 GGVFVWLNMLPTK
+42 VVWFNLLPLK
-55 YLMLVGLILIW
+55 YLVLIGLILIW
-66 LLTIVYYFFYSK
+66 LLTLVYYFFYSG
-78 VKKKKGQKL
+78 VRKKKGKKL
-87 TAEKKKKKL
+87 TAQKKKRKL
-96 YIKRSIGCVI
+96 YIKRSIGGVI
-106 SAITMALCVVASSMM
+106 SAITMALCIVASSMV

-126 AISNITDNVVVTDTV
+126 ALANIADNVVVTDTV

-169 FEHTQKTITQITD
+169 YEHTKTTLDKIREN
-182 HLGQAIRT
+182 LGQDVHT

-204 AGNVDAIVLNA
+204 AGNVDAMILNV
-215 AYVDVIESQDEYKDF
+215 AYVDVIRDQKGYEDF
-230 SEKTKTLYDNEVQS
+230 SDRTKTLYDHEVKTSVAQE
-244 TVTKDNTNSTKD
+244 NTQDTRD
-256 ITKDPFVIY
+256 ITKDPFIIY

-288 VNPTTKQVLL
+288 VNPASKQVLL
-298 LNTPRDYYVQTT
+298 LNTPRDYYVETT
-310 VSGEMRDKLTHC
+310 VSGGMRDKLTHC

-332 TLGNLYQE
+332 TLTNLYEE

-346 QINFNGFSTMIDAIG
+346 QINFNGFETLIDAIG
-361 GITIEAEKSFRTSE
+361 GITVEAEKSFRTSE

-387 NGTVALSYVR
+387 SGAVALSYVR

-437 LNSMEGM
+437 LSSMEGM
-444 FTTNMSSSDISALVR
+444 FATNMSSLEISALVR
-459 MQLSD
+459 MQLTD
-464 MASWNVKSFAVSGQ
+464 MASWNVKSFAVTGT

-493 VMYPDETQINYARI
+493 VMIPDESQIDYARK
-507 LVDKVIDGVILS
+507 LVDKAVDGGILS
-519 DEDMTM
+519 DGDLVM

>member
-1 MIRSVLYHFGKE
+1 MGKQSD
-13 RECMKKQKSKWKIV
+13 KKSKKWKIA
-27 AGIILICQ
+27 AGIILVIQ
-35 LIVSIIT
+35 ALISIVSVGI
-42 GGVFVWLNMLPTK
+42 VVWFNLLPLK
-55 YLMLVGLILIW
+55 YLVLIGLILIW
-66 LLTIVYYFFYSK
+66 LLTLVYYFFYSG
-78 VKKKKGQKL
+78 VRKKKGKKL
-87 TAEKKKKKL
+87 TAQKKTRKL
-96 YIKRSIGCVI
+96 YIKRSIGGVI
-106 SAITMALCVVASSMM
+106 SAITMALCIVASSMV

-126 AISNITDNVVVTDTV
+126 ALANIADNVVVTDTV

-169 FEHTQKTITQITD
+169 YEHTKTTLDKIREN
-182 HLGQAIRT
+182 LGQDVHT

-204 AGNVDAIVLNA
+204 AGNVDAMILNV
-215 AYVDVIESQDEYKDF
+215 AYVDVIRDQKGYEDF
-230 SEKTKTLYDNEVQS
+230 SDRTKTLYDHEVKTSVVQE
-244 TVTKDNTNSTKD
+244 NTQDTRD
-256 ITKDPFVIY
+256 ITKDPFIIY

-288 VNPTTKQVLL
+288 VNPATKQVLL
-298 LNTPRDYYVQTT
+298 LNTPRDYYVETT
-310 VSGEMRDKLTHC
+310 VSGGMRDKLTHC

-332 TLGNLYQE
+332 TLTNLYEE

-346 QINFNGFSTMIDAIG
+346 QINFNGFETLIDAIG
-361 GITIEAEKSFRTSE
+361 GITVEAEKSFRTSE

-387 NGTVALSYVR
+387 SGAVALSYVR

-437 LNSMEGM
+437 LSSMEGM
-444 FTTNMSSSDISALVR
+444 FATNMSSSEISALVR
-459 MQLSD
+459 MQLTD
-464 MASWNVKSFAVSGQ
+464 MASWNVKSFAVTGT

-493 VMYPDETQINYARI
+493 VMIPDESQIDYARK
-507 LVDKVIDGVILS
+507 LVDKVVDGGTLS
-519 DEDMTM
+519 DNDLIM
-525 PTVQ
+525 P

>member
-1 MIRSVLYHFGKE
+1 MGKQSD
-13 RECMKKQKSKWKIV
+13 KKSKKWKIA
-27 AGIILICQ
+27 AGIILVIQ
-35 LIVSIIT
+35 ALISIVSVGI
-42 GGVFVWLNMLPTK
+42 VVWFNLLPLK
-55 YLMLVGLILIW
+55 YLVLIGLILIW
-66 LLTIVYYFFYSK
+66 LLTLVYYFFYSG
-78 VKKKKGQKL
+78 VRKKKGKKL
-87 TAEKKKKKL
+87 TAQKKKRKL
-96 YIKRSIGCVI
+96 YIKRSIGGVI
-106 SAITMALCVVASSMM
+106 SAITMALCIVASSMV

-126 AISNITDNVVVTDTV
+126 ALANIADNVVVTDTV

-169 FEHTQKTITQITD
+169 YEHTKTTLDKIKEN
-182 HLGQAIRT
+182 LGQDVHT

-204 AGNVDAIVLNA
+204 AGNVDAMILNV
-215 AYVDVIESQDEYKDF
+215 AYVDVIRDQKGYEDF
-230 SEKTKTLYDNEVQS
+230 SDRTKTLYDHEVKTSVAQE
-244 TVTKDNTNSTKD
+244 NTQDTRY
-256 ITKDPFVIY
+256 ITKDPFIIY

-288 VNPTTKQVLL
+288 VNPASKQVLL
-298 LNTPRDYYVQTT
+298 LNTPRDYYVETT
-310 VSGEMRDKLTHC
+310 VSGGMRDKLTHC

-332 TLGNLYQE
+332 TLTNLYEE

-346 QINFNGFSTMIDAIG
+346 QINFNGFETLIDAIG
-361 GITIEAEKSFRTSE
+361 GITVEAEKSFRTSE

-387 NGTVALSYVR
+387 SGAVALSYVR

-437 LNSMEGM
+437 LSSMEGM
-444 FTTNMSSSDISALVR
+444 FATNMSSSEISALVR
-459 MQLSD
+459 MQLTD
-464 MASWNVKSFAVSGQ
+464 MASWNVKSFAVTGT

-493 VMYPDETQINYARI
+493 VMIPDESQIDYARK
-507 LVDKVIDGVILS
+507 LVDKVIDGGILS
-519 DEDMTM
+519 DGDLVM